1 MEKLKILLVMLLG
14 VISLQ
19 LYSKPKYRIETWV
32 ARGEH
37 LYQPQKKVW
46 LRINYIG
53 RLPIKIWQSGQ
64 YPLKTQIEAEQI
76 ILNWEQDNLEK
87 NLYKHSQ
94 YITIN

>member
-32 ARGEH
+32 ARGER

-46 LRINYIG
+46 LRINSIG

-94 YITIN
+94 YIIIN